1 MTARV
6 HIDVKQK
13 SIMFINYF
21 IRYVFFFGD
30 NVVDALGN
38 FRNIRTN
45 QRKNTAMGHEK
56 WSFLQ
61 YMGLGNTTKNQ
72 DLWNV

>member
-30 NVVDALGN
+30 SVVDALGN

-56 WSFLQ
+56 
-61 YMGLGNTTKNQ
+61 
-72 DLWNV
+72 

>member
-6 HIDVKQK
+6 RLEVKQK

-21 IRYVFFFGD
+21 IRYFFFFGD
-30 NVVDALGN
+30 NVGDTLGN
-38 FRNIRTN
+38 FGNVRTN

-56 WSFLQ
+56 
-61 YMGLGNTTKNQ
+61 
-72 DLWNV
+72 